1 MPPRPLGGRLAMGAR
16 CERVAWINLRA
27 QLTCRVRISSRS
39 GDWPFSRMCGS
50 WQHSMTGRPRA
61 LSQPPN
67 PVTANA
73 VALSLSARDYD
84 FGDDV
89 PVDQNFHARRLPDH
103 TWRHSKRS
111 DSIEAVIQ
119 LHRLREVLA
128 LVGFTRFEAVTPD
141 INGEYETDVERAQIA
156 LVS

>member
-27 QLTCRVRISSRS
+27 QLTYRVRISSRS

-67 PVTANA
+67 PSRRMP
-73 VALSLSARDYD
+73 SLSHSQPATTIASYLTIGEVMPVRRIRDWLWL
-84 FGDDV
+84 V
-89 PVDQNFHARRLPDH
+89 
-103 TWRHSKRS
+103 S
-111 DSIEAVIQ
+111 DSA
-119 LHRLREVLA
+119 A
-128 LVGFTRFEAVTPD
+128 D
-141 INGEYETDVERAQIA
+141 RARA
-156 LVS
+156 HSFCW